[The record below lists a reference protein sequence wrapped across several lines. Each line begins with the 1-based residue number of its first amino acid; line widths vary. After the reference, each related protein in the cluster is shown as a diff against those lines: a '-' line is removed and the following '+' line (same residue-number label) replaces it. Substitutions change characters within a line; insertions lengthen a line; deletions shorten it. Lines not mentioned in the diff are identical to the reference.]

1 MKNLFVICLTI
12 LALYVLTVT
21 ESYACPKCNADFK
34 QELIE
39 KRANTLGGQE
49 LLEAIKNQDGA
60 NSVVLPKNYVKQDE
74 PLSEGMKQV
83 LAENVSEDNSLST
96 LSTFELIKLFFT
108 TWVFRS

>member
-60 NSVVLPKNYVKQDE
+60 NSVVLPKNYVKEEE
-74 PLSEGMKQV
+74 PLNDGMKQI
-83 LAENVSEDNSLST
+83 LAQNESEDYS